1 VGDVC
6 GAQRHIV
13 YNDQAKIDD
22 LKRLFPEAYR
32 VDLVL
37 LPRDRRTE

>member
-1 VGDVC
+1 VGDVHS
-6 GAQRHIV
+6 AQRDIV

-37 LPRDRRTE
+37 VAAARSTN